1 MQDRFPVQLNIC
13 MIMLVLMPIHHAH
26 RLKAYHPR
34 PANRDLMFE
43 KLPTVPTSQELLD
56 KAFRRASRAEDNESM
71 IQNAGNILSDN
82 LSNMIRKFP
91 SFERLPPFYREMANV
106 MVGEDRLRI
115 SLSRLGW
122 AAKQTRLITREFTAK
137 IKRSRG
143 QDSTPARKSAFG
155 RFSSV
160 MRSIEKDL
168 LFLNEAR
175 NLLRH
180 IPMVDA
186 TLPTILI
193 AGYPN
198 VGKSSFIVLVTGARP
213 EIASYPFTTRGIF
226 VGHFSRGEQK
236 YQVVDT
242 PGLLDRPMQD
252 RNEIER
258 QTVAALSHLQGVVL
272 YIVDPSEHCG
282 YPLASQL
289 SLATDLKEWIKLP
302 MLVVANKADIADVET
317 GASSGED
324 FHWKMSTETGE
335 GVDAV
340 QEELISLLQ
349 AAAKEA
355 LTAQEQS
362 LGHSQEQSQSSED
375 RAVQS

>member
-1 MQDRFPVQLNIC
+1 
-13 MIMLVLMPIHHAH
+13 
-26 RLKAYHPR
+26 
-34 PANRDLMFE
+34 MFE